1 MIKTVNLSKKFGN
14 ITALSGLSLTVEPGE
29 FIFLTGPS
37 GSGKTTLLRL
47 IMREYSPDSG
57 ELLVNGE
64 DLKKLKKNKLPNYRR
79 TIGPIFQDF
88 KLLMDRNVFENVSLP
103 LDVRHAKPSEVKNA
117 VKMAL
122 EMVGLSDREH
132 LFPSQL
138 SGGEIQ
144 RVAVARAIVGKPSL
158 ILADEPTGNL
168 DPTTSKIIMKL
179 LKDIH
184 QELKTT
190 IIMATHNADLV
201 NHSALRVVRLENG
214 KLTKDEQ
221 KGKYE

>member
-14 ITALSGLSLTVEPGE
+14 ITALSGLTLTVEPGE
-29 FIFLTGPS
+29 FVFLTGPS

-64 DLKKLKKNKLPNYRR
+64 DLKKLKKSKLPHYRR

-103 LDVRHAKPSEVKNA
+103 LDVRHAKPSEVKSA

-122 EMVGLSDREH
+122 EMVGLADREH

-168 DPTTSKIIMKL
+168 DPNTSKIIMKL

-184 QELKTT
+184 HELKTT

>member
-1 MIKTVNLSKKFGN
+1 MIKSVNLSKKFGN
-14 ITALSGLSLTVEPGE
+14 ITALSGLNLTVDPGE
-29 FIFLTGPS
+29 FVFLTGPS

-47 IMREYSPDSG
+47 IMREYHPDSG
-57 ELLVNGE
+57 ELIVNGE
-64 DLKKLKKNKLPNYRR
+64 DLKKLKKGKIPMYRR

-88 KLLMDRNVFENVSLP
+88 KLLMDRSVFENIALP
-103 LDVRHAKPSEVKNA
+103 LDVRHVKSQEIKSA
-117 VKMAL
+117 VKLAL
-122 EMVGLSDREH
+122 EMVGLSDREN

-144 RVAVARAIVGKPSL
+144 RVAVARAIVGKPSI

-168 DPTTSKIIMKL
+168 DPHTSKIILKL
-179 LKDIH
+179 LRDIH

-190 IIMATHNADLV
+190 VIMATHNADLV
-201 NHSALRVVRLENG
+201 NHNSLRVVKLEGG